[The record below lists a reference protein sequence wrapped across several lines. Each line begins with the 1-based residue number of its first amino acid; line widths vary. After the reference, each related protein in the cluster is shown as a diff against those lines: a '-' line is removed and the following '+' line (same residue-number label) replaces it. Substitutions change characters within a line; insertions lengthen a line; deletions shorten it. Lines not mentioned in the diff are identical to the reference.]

1 MTIANLNN
9 ALPSNS
15 GLRAMRGLH
24 SHFVFDHGV
33 SGLMLMLLPLL
44 LQLLDFYLDFSQIR
58 STKQQEVADMPLKS
72 CKGLVL
78 QQDMASPFPG

>member
-1 MTIANLNN
+1 MTIAN
-9 ALPSNS
+9 

-24 SHFVFDHGV
+24 SQFVFDHGV
-33 SGLMLMLLPLL
+33 SDLTLTLLPLL

-58 STKQQEVADMPLKS
+58 STKRQEVADMTLKS
-72 CKGLVL
+72 CKGLAL